1 MALFFTVGILNLEH
15 WTWIEFFILIK
26 LGLTLELNNYSR
38 IGHPGKYLITGTFES
53 GITLA

>member
-15 WTWIEFFILIK
+15 WTLIEFFILIK